1 MSGFLVWQNN
11 SFIFVAI
18 AIKVVIGGKKRSGIV
33 ILKATSQNMKVTAN
47 LKPNRNQ
54 GNAMSLYDATLLGL
68 RSLPPVQRSCVNQ
81 KMFTFES
88 V

>member
-33 ILKATSQNMKVTAN
+33 IHKATS
-47 LKPNRNQ
+47 
-54 GNAMSLYDATLLGL
+54 
-68 RSLPPVQRSCVNQ
+68 
-81 KMFTFES
+81 
-88 V
+88 